1 LDGLGNSRII
11 TANNSV
17 IQNDTL
23 NGGAFWK

>member
-1 LDGLGNSRII
+1 LGNQRTI

-23 NGGAFWK
+23 NGGTFWK